1 MVLQTCQDLGVLVAL
16 DDFGTGSASLTYLQ
30 QLPAQSIKID
40 QSFVRDMVNDPRDFA
55 IVSAVVTAA
64 NLLGLEVIGEG
75 AETLE
80 HLSMLS
86 AMHCTLAQGY
96 AIARPLPADAVVT
109 WVQTWVRPAANLRA
123 VAFPHEVEVAQL
135 RRVER
140 LQQAV
145 RGQAPFPDHVL
156 DVAAENQ
163 CHLGLWLNGQGRL
176 YYGRDPR
183 YARLLEQHAEIH
195 ELARQAKAALDL
207 GDLNAARRYGQDV
220 ADLSTIVLAGIR
232 ELGASAR

>member
-1 MVLQTCQDLGVLVAL
+1 
-16 DDFGTGSASLTYLQ
+16 
-30 QLPAQSIKID
+30 
-40 QSFVRDMVNDPRDFA
+40 
-55 IVSAVVTAA
+55 
-64 NLLGLEVIGEG
+64 IGEG

-80 HLSMLS
+80 HLSVLA
-86 AMHCTLAQGY
+86 AMNCTLAQGY
-96 AIARPLPADAVVT
+96 AIARPLPADAVAT
-109 WVQTWVRPAANLRA
+109 WVQTWVRPTANLRA
-123 VAFPHEVEVAQL
+123 AEFPHEVEVAQL

-145 RGQAPFPDHVL
+145 RGEVPFPDHVL

-183 YARLLEQHAEIH
+183 YALLLEQHAEIH

-207 GDLNAARRYGQDV
+207 GELNAARRYGQDV
-220 ADLSTIVLAGIR
+220 AELSAIVLAGIR
-232 ELGASAR
+232 QLSATPQD

>member
-1 MVLQTCQDLGVLVAL
+1 
-16 DDFGTGSASLTYLQ
+16 
-30 QLPAQSIKID
+30 
-40 QSFVRDMVNDPRDFA
+40 
-55 IVSAVVTAA
+55 
-64 NLLGLEVIGEG
+64 
-75 AETLE
+75 
-80 HLSMLS
+80 
-86 AMHCTLAQGY
+86 TLAQGY
-96 AIARPLPADAVVT
+96 AIARPLPADAVAT
-109 WVQTWVRPAANLRA
+109 WVQTWVRPTANLRA
-123 VAFPHEVEVAQL
+123 AEFPHEVEVAQL

-145 RGQAPFPDHVL
+145 RGEVPFPDHVL

-183 YARLLEQHAEIH
+183 YALLLEQHAEIH

-220 ADLSTIVLAGIR
+220 AELSAIVLAGIR
-232 ELGASAR
+232 QLSATPQD